1 MRMLIVNPIAGCGY
15 ALKVM
20 EQVQSVLTARNL
32 PFRVMRTEYP
42 GYAAKLAREA
52 VEMGCEAVYVIGGD
66 GTFSEA
72 ARGLAGSGIPI
83 GLIPAGTGNDF
94 VKTLGTPKEPMAAL
108 DFILSHEPR
117 PCNAIDLNGQL
128 FLNVAGAGFDVTVL
142 ENVADFGG
150 KIRGLLPYLVGLIRA
165 IWKHQPLQL
174 TYTVDGKTQTKE
186 ALLCIAA
193 NGKWIG
199 GGIPICPDAVPNDG
213 EIDFMVV
220 GHQPRWKVPYY
231 LVRMMMKQI
240 LNFPF
245 TEHVLCDKVTVSS
258 PGMHVEVDGEIIAC
272 EAVKKSKKLLCSQV
286 KIGNQVRQIVSGIRK
301 HYSPE
306 EMVGK
311 KVMVVTNLKP
321 ATLAGVKSEGMI
333 LCAED
338 ADGNLSLMVPEKKMP
353 AGAEI
358 C

>member
-72 ARGLAGSGIPI
+72 ARGLAGIPI

-117 PCNAIDLNGQL
+117 PCDAIDLNGQM

-150 KIRGLLPYLVGLIRA
+150 KIRVPHWADSRDLEASAAAADVYGGWKDADEGRAAVHCGERKVDWRRHPDLPR
-165 IWKHQPLQL
+165 
-174 TYTVDGKTQTKE
+174 
-186 ALLCIAA
+186 C
-193 NGKWIG
+193 
-199 GGIPICPDAVPNDG
+199 
-213 EIDFMVV
+213 
-220 GHQPRWKVPYY
+220 
-231 LVRMMMKQI
+231 
-240 LNFPF
+240 
-245 TEHVLCDKVTVSS
+245 
-258 PGMHVEVDGEIIAC
+258 
-272 EAVKKSKKLLCSQV
+272 
-286 KIGNQVRQIVSGIRK
+286 
-301 HYSPE
+301 
-306 EMVGK
+306 
-311 KVMVVTNLKP
+311 
-321 ATLAGVKSEGMI
+321 
-333 LCAED
+333 CAE
-338 ADGNLSLMVPEKKMP
+338 
-353 AGAEI
+353 
-358 C
+358 

>member
-117 PCNAIDLNGQL
+117 PCDAIDLNGQM

-165 IWKHQPLQL
+165 IWKHQPLKL
-174 TYTVDGKTQTKE
+174 TTPSMVRRGRRMRCC
-186 ALLCIAA
+186 ALRRTESGLAAASRFAPMLC
-193 NGKWIG
+193 
-199 GGIPICPDAVPNDG
+199 
-213 EIDFMVV
+213 
-220 GHQPRWKVPYY
+220 
-231 LVRMMMKQI
+231 RM
-240 LNFPF
+240 
-245 TEHVLCDKVTVSS
+245 T
-258 PGMHVEVDGEIIAC
+258 A
-272 EAVKKSKKLLCSQV
+272 KSTSWS
-286 KIGNQVRQIVSGIRK
+286 SGISRG
-301 HYSPE
+301 
-306 EMVGK
+306 GK
-311 KVMVVTNLKP
+311 CRTI
-321 ATLAGVKSEGMI
+321 S
-333 LCAED
+333 CA
-338 ADGNLSLMVPEKKMP
+338 
-353 AGAEI
+353 
-358 C
+358 

>member
-117 PCNAIDLNGQL
+117 PCDAIDLNGQL

-142 ENVADFGG
+142 ENVADFGASAPT
-150 KIRGLLPYLVGLIRA
+150 KIHRFNVI
-165 IWKHQPLQL
+165 
-174 TYTVDGKTQTKE
+174 
-186 ALLCIAA
+186 
-193 NGKWIG
+193 
-199 GGIPICPDAVPNDG
+199 
-213 EIDFMVV
+213 
-220 GHQPRWKVPYY
+220 
-231 LVRMMMKQI
+231 
-240 LNFPF
+240 
-245 TEHVLCDKVTVSS
+245 
-258 PGMHVEVDGEIIAC
+258 
-272 EAVKKSKKLLCSQV
+272 KLLLLRINEN
-286 KIGNQVRQIVSGIRK
+286 KIESI
-301 HYSPE
+301 
-306 EMVGK
+306 
-311 KVMVVTNLKP
+311 
-321 ATLAGVKSEGMI
+321 
-333 LCAED
+333 D
-338 ADGNLSLMVPEKKMP
+338 
-353 AGAEI
+353 EI
-358 C
+358 CHSRISFLHTM

>member
-72 ARGLAGSGIPI
+72 ARGLAGSG
-83 GLIPAGTGNDF
+83 
-94 VKTLGTPKEPMAAL
+94 M
-108 DFILSHEPR
+108 
-117 PCNAIDLNGQL
+117 
-128 FLNVAGAGFDVTVL
+128 NVAGAGFDVTVL

-165 IWKHQPLQL
+165 IWKHRPLQL
-174 TYTVDGKTQTKE
+174 TYTVDGKTQTKD

-272 EAVKKSKKLLCSQV
+272 E
-286 KIGNQVRQIVSGIRK
+286 
-301 HYSPE
+301 H
-306 EMVGK
+306 
-311 KVMVVTNLKP
+311 
-321 ATLAGVKSEGMI
+321 
-333 LCAED
+333 AEFTMHPG
-338 ADGNLSLMVPEKKMP
+338 ALMLYW
-353 AGAEI
+353 
-358 C
+358 

>member
-117 PCNAIDLNGQL
+117 PCDAIDLNGQM

-150 KIRGLLPYLVGLIRA
+150 KIRGLLPYLIGLIRA
-165 IWKHQPLQL
+165 ILEASAAAADVYGGWKDADEGRTAVHCGERK
-174 TYTVDGKTQTKE
+174 VD
-186 ALLCIAA
+186 
-193 NGKWIG
+193 WRRH
-199 GGIPICPDAVPNDG
+199 PDL
-213 EIDFMVV
+213 
-220 GHQPRWKVPYY
+220 PR
-231 LVRMMMKQI
+231 
-240 LNFPF
+240 
-245 TEHVLCDKVTVSS
+245 C
-258 PGMHVEVDGEIIAC
+258 
-272 EAVKKSKKLLCSQV
+272 
-286 KIGNQVRQIVSGIRK
+286 
-301 HYSPE
+301 
-306 EMVGK
+306 
-311 KVMVVTNLKP
+311 
-321 ATLAGVKSEGMI
+321 
-333 LCAED
+333 CAE
-338 ADGNLSLMVPEKKMP
+338 
-353 AGAEI
+353 
-358 C
+358 

>member
-42 GYAAKLAREA
+42 GYAAKLAQEA

-66 GTFSEA
+66 GTFSEV

-117 PCNAIDLNGQL
+117 PCDAIDLNGQM

-150 KIRGLLPYLVGLIRA
+150 KIRGLLPYLIGLIRA

-174 TYTVDGKTQTKE
+174 TYTVDGKTQTKARCC
-186 ALLCIAA
+186 ALRRTESGLAAASRFAPMLCRMTAKSTSWSSGSSRG
-193 NGKWIG
+193 GKCRTI
-199 GGIPICPDAVPNDG
+199 
-213 EIDFMVV
+213 
-220 GHQPRWKVPYY
+220 
-231 LVRMMMKQI
+231 
-240 LNFPF
+240 
-245 TEHVLCDKVTVSS
+245 S
-258 PGMHVEVDGEIIAC
+258 
-272 EAVKKSKKLLCSQV
+272 
-286 KIGNQVRQIVSGIRK
+286 
-301 HYSPE
+301 
-306 EMVGK
+306 
-311 KVMVVTNLKP
+311 
-321 ATLAGVKSEGMI
+321 
-333 LCAED
+333 CA
-338 ADGNLSLMVPEKKMP
+338 
-353 AGAEI
+353 
-358 C
+358 

>member
-117 PCNAIDLNGQL
+117 PCDAIDLNGQI

-165 IWKHQPLQL
+165 IWKHRPLQL
-174 TYTVDGKTQTKE
+174 TYTVDGKTQTKDHCC
-186 ALLCIAA
+186 ALRRTESGLAAASRFAPMLCRMTAKSTSWSSGTSRG
-193 NGKWIG
+193 GKCRTI
-199 GGIPICPDAVPNDG
+199 
-213 EIDFMVV
+213 
-220 GHQPRWKVPYY
+220 
-231 LVRMMMKQI
+231 
-240 LNFPF
+240 
-245 TEHVLCDKVTVSS
+245 S
-258 PGMHVEVDGEIIAC
+258 
-272 EAVKKSKKLLCSQV
+272 
-286 KIGNQVRQIVSGIRK
+286 
-301 HYSPE
+301 
-306 EMVGK
+306 
-311 KVMVVTNLKP
+311 
-321 ATLAGVKSEGMI
+321 
-333 LCAED
+333 CA
-338 ADGNLSLMVPEKKMP
+338 
-353 AGAEI
+353 
-358 C
+358 

>member
-108 DFILSHEPR
+108 NFILSHEPR
-117 PCNAIDLNGQL
+117 PCDAIDLNGQL

-150 KIRGLLPYLVGLIRA
+150 KIRGLLPYLGRA
-165 IWKHQPLQL
+165 DSRDLEASAAAADVYGGWKDADEGCAAVHCGERK
-174 TYTVDGKTQTKE
+174 VD
-186 ALLCIAA
+186 
-193 NGKWIG
+193 WRRH
-199 GGIPICPDAVPNDG
+199 PDL
-213 EIDFMVV
+213 
-220 GHQPRWKVPYY
+220 PR
-231 LVRMMMKQI
+231 
-240 LNFPF
+240 
-245 TEHVLCDKVTVSS
+245 C
-258 PGMHVEVDGEIIAC
+258 
-272 EAVKKSKKLLCSQV
+272 
-286 KIGNQVRQIVSGIRK
+286 
-301 HYSPE
+301 
-306 EMVGK
+306 
-311 KVMVVTNLKP
+311 
-321 ATLAGVKSEGMI
+321 
-333 LCAED
+333 CAE
-338 ADGNLSLMVPEKKMP
+338 
-353 AGAEI
+353 
-358 C
+358 

>member
-117 PCNAIDLNGQL
+117 PCDAIDLNGQL

-165 IWKHQPLQL
+165 IWKHRPLQL
-174 TYTVDGKTQTKE
+174 TYTVDGKTQTKDDCC
-186 ALLCIAA
+186 ALRRTESGLAAASRFAPMLCRMTAKSTSWSSGSSRG
-193 NGKWIG
+193 GKCRTI
-199 GGIPICPDAVPNDG
+199 
-213 EIDFMVV
+213 
-220 GHQPRWKVPYY
+220 
-231 LVRMMMKQI
+231 
-240 LNFPF
+240 
-245 TEHVLCDKVTVSS
+245 S
-258 PGMHVEVDGEIIAC
+258 
-272 EAVKKSKKLLCSQV
+272 
-286 KIGNQVRQIVSGIRK
+286 
-301 HYSPE
+301 
-306 EMVGK
+306 
-311 KVMVVTNLKP
+311 
-321 ATLAGVKSEGMI
+321 
-333 LCAED
+333 CA
-338 ADGNLSLMVPEKKMP
+338 
-353 AGAEI
+353 
-358 C
+358 

>member
-117 PCNAIDLNGQL
+117 PCDAIDLNGQL

-150 KIRGLLPYLVGLIRA
+150 KIRGLLPYLIGLIRA
-165 IWKHQPLQL
+165 IWKHQPLKL
-174 TYTVDGKTQTKE
+174 TYTVNGETRTKD

-220 GHQPRWKVPYY
+220 GQQPRWKVPYY

-245 TEHVLCDKVTVSS
+245 TEHVLCDKSDGVVARNACRGGWRDYRLRTRGIYHASRRADAVLVRCVWRRSASS
-258 PGMHVEVDGEIIAC
+258 AWKIRQKRQRFPRTSSMRCRIGSAC
-272 EAVKKSKKLLCSQV
+272 RTARRSTSTTAETCRFSPLCG
-286 KIGNQVRQIVSGIRK
+286 KGRQSDSRR
-301 HYSPE
+301 
-306 EMVGK
+306 
-311 KVMVVTNLKP
+311 
-321 ATLAGVKSEGMI
+321 
-333 LCAED
+333 
-338 ADGNLSLMVPEKKMP
+338 
-353 AGAEI
+353 
-358 C
+358 

>member
-52 VEMGCEAVYVIGGD
+52 VEMGCEAVYVIGGA

-117 PCNAIDLNGQL
+117 PCDAIDLNGQM

-150 KIRGLLPYLVGLIRA
+150 KIRGLLPYLIGLIRA

-174 TYTVDGKTQTKE
+174 TYTVDGKTRTKE

-220 GHQPRWKVPYY
+220 GQQPRWKVPYY

-272 EAVKKSKKLLCSQV
+272 E
-286 KIGNQVRQIVSGIRK
+286 
-301 HYSPE
+301 H
-306 EMVGK
+306 
-311 KVMVVTNLKP
+311 
-321 ATLAGVKSEGMI
+321 
-333 LCAED
+333 AEFTMHPG
-338 ADGNLSLMVPEKKMP
+338 ALMLYW
-353 AGAEI
+353 
-358 C
+358 

>member
-108 DFILSHEPR
+108 DFILSHEP
-117 PCNAIDLNGQL
+117 
-128 FLNVAGAGFDVTVL
+128 
-142 ENVADFGG
+142 
-150 KIRGLLPYLVGLIRA
+150 LPYLIGLIRA
-165 IWKHQPLQL
+165 IWKHQPLKL
-174 TYTVDGKTQTKE
+174 TYTVNGETRTKD

-199 GGIPICPDAVPNDG
+199 GGITIYPDAVPNDG

-220 GHQPRWKVPYY
+220 GQQPRWKVPYY

-272 EAVKKSKKLLCSQV
+272 E
-286 KIGNQVRQIVSGIRK
+286 
-301 HYSPE
+301 H
-306 EMVGK
+306 
-311 KVMVVTNLKP
+311 
-321 ATLAGVKSEGMI
+321 
-333 LCAED
+333 AEFTMHPG
-338 ADGNLSLMVPEKKMP
+338 ALMLYW
-353 AGAEI
+353 
-358 C
+358 

>member
-20 EQVQSVLTARNL
+20 EQVKSVLTARNL

-117 PCNAIDLNGQL
+117 PCDAIDLNGQM

-165 IWKHQPLQL
+165 IWKHRPLQL
-174 TYTVDGKTQTKE
+174 TYTVDGRRRRRTHCC
-186 ALLCIAA
+186 ALRRTESGLAAASRFAPMLCRMTAKSTSWSSGSSRG
-193 NGKWIG
+193 GKCRTI
-199 GGIPICPDAVPNDG
+199 
-213 EIDFMVV
+213 
-220 GHQPRWKVPYY
+220 
-231 LVRMMMKQI
+231 
-240 LNFPF
+240 
-245 TEHVLCDKVTVSS
+245 S
-258 PGMHVEVDGEIIAC
+258 
-272 EAVKKSKKLLCSQV
+272 
-286 KIGNQVRQIVSGIRK
+286 
-301 HYSPE
+301 
-306 EMVGK
+306 
-311 KVMVVTNLKP
+311 
-321 ATLAGVKSEGMI
+321 
-333 LCAED
+333 CA
-338 ADGNLSLMVPEKKMP
+338 
-353 AGAEI
+353 
-358 C
+358 

>member
-117 PCNAIDLNGQL
+117 PCDAIDLNGQM

-174 TYTVDGKTQTKE
+174 TYTVDGKTWMERRRRRTHCC
-186 ALLCIAA
+186 ALRRTESGLAAASRFAPMLCRMTAKSTSWSSGTSRG
-193 NGKWIG
+193 GKCRTI
-199 GGIPICPDAVPNDG
+199 
-213 EIDFMVV
+213 
-220 GHQPRWKVPYY
+220 
-231 LVRMMMKQI
+231 
-240 LNFPF
+240 
-245 TEHVLCDKVTVSS
+245 S
-258 PGMHVEVDGEIIAC
+258 
-272 EAVKKSKKLLCSQV
+272 
-286 KIGNQVRQIVSGIRK
+286 
-301 HYSPE
+301 
-306 EMVGK
+306 
-311 KVMVVTNLKP
+311 
-321 ATLAGVKSEGMI
+321 
-333 LCAED
+333 CA
-338 ADGNLSLMVPEKKMP
+338 
-353 AGAEI
+353 
-358 C
+358 

>member
-83 GLIPAGTGNDF
+83 GLI
-94 VKTLGTPKEPMAAL
+94 
-108 DFILSHEPR
+108 
-117 PCNAIDLNGQL
+117 
-128 FLNVAGAGFDVTVL
+128 
-142 ENVADFGG
+142 
-150 KIRGLLPYLVGLIRA
+150 RA

-174 TYTVDGKTQTKE
+174 TYTVDGKTQTKD

-220 GHQPRWKVPYY
+220 GQQPRWKVPYY

-272 EAVKKSKKLLCSQV
+272 E
-286 KIGNQVRQIVSGIRK
+286 
-301 HYSPE
+301 H
-306 EMVGK
+306 
-311 KVMVVTNLKP
+311 
-321 ATLAGVKSEGMI
+321 
-333 LCAED
+333 AEFTMHPG
-338 ADGNLSLMVPEKKMP
+338 ALMLYW
-353 AGAEI
+353 
-358 C
+358 

>member
-1 MRMLIVNPIAGCGY
+1 MRMLIVNPIAWCGY

-72 ARGLAGSGIPI
+72 ARGLAGS
-83 GLIPAGTGNDF
+83 
-94 VKTLGTPKEPMAAL
+94 
-108 DFILSHEPR
+108 
-117 PCNAIDLNGQL
+117 
-128 FLNVAGAGFDVTVL
+128 
-142 ENVADFGG
+142 
-150 KIRGLLPYLVGLIRA
+150 
-165 IWKHQPLQL
+165 
-174 TYTVDGKTQTKE
+174 
-186 ALLCIAA
+186 
-193 NGKWIG
+193 
-199 GGIPICPDAVPNDG
+199 GIPICPDAVPNDG

-272 EAVKKSKKLLCSQV
+272 E
-286 KIGNQVRQIVSGIRK
+286 
-301 HYSPE
+301 H
-306 EMVGK
+306 
-311 KVMVVTNLKP
+311 
-321 ATLAGVKSEGMI
+321 
-333 LCAED
+333 AEFTMHPG
-338 ADGNLSLMVPEKKMP
+338 ALMLYW
-353 AGAEI
+353 
-358 C
+358 

>member
-42 GYAAKLAREA
+42 GYAAKLAQEA

-66 GTFSEA
+66 GTFSEV

-117 PCNAIDLNGQL
+117 PCDAIDLNGQL

-174 TYTVDGKTQTKE
+174 TYTVDGKTHCC
-186 ALLCIAA
+186 ALRRTESGLAAASRFAPMLCRMTAKSTSWSSGSSRG
-193 NGKWIG
+193 GKCRTI
-199 GGIPICPDAVPNDG
+199 
-213 EIDFMVV
+213 
-220 GHQPRWKVPYY
+220 
-231 LVRMMMKQI
+231 
-240 LNFPF
+240 
-245 TEHVLCDKVTVSS
+245 S
-258 PGMHVEVDGEIIAC
+258 
-272 EAVKKSKKLLCSQV
+272 
-286 KIGNQVRQIVSGIRK
+286 
-301 HYSPE
+301 
-306 EMVGK
+306 
-311 KVMVVTNLKP
+311 
-321 ATLAGVKSEGMI
+321 
-333 LCAED
+333 CA
-338 ADGNLSLMVPEKKMP
+338 
-353 AGAEI
+353 
-358 C
+358 

>member
-117 PCNAIDLNGQL
+117 PCDAI
-128 FLNVAGAGFDVTVL
+128 
-142 ENVADFGG
+142 
-150 KIRGLLPYLVGLIRA
+150 
-165 IWKHQPLQL
+165 
-174 TYTVDGKTQTKE
+174 
-186 ALLCIAA
+186 
-193 NGKWIG
+193 
-199 GGIPICPDAVPNDG
+199 
-213 EIDFMVV
+213 
-220 GHQPRWKVPYY
+220 
-231 LVRMMMKQI
+231 
-240 LNFPF
+240 
-245 TEHVLCDKVTVSS
+245 
-258 PGMHVEVDGEIIAC
+258 
-272 EAVKKSKKLLCSQV
+272 
-286 KIGNQVRQIVSGIRK
+286 
-301 HYSPE
+301 
-306 EMVGK
+306 
-311 KVMVVTNLKP
+311 
-321 ATLAGVKSEGMI
+321 
-333 LCAED
+333 
-338 ADGNLSLMVPEKKMP
+338 
-353 AGAEI
+353 
-358 C
+358 